1 MMLAGRSYA
10 ITCAVLLTL
19 TATAVYGQTTAGT
32 LESLLAVPVQSP
44 DVTAFQLQ
52 KYLIRRITPLPT
64 PRSASDWTDQQQKLR
79 KHILNDVAFHGWPEE
94 WVESA
99 PNFQQVGAT
108 ESRNGYRVTKF
119 RYEIVP
125 GFDAPAILYEPEKL
139 SGRAP
144 AVLNVIGHEPKGNA
158 AEYEQKRCINF
169 AKRGVIA
176 LSIGWVGFGE
186 LHLKGD
192 DHDDAAALDLVGSN
206 ALGFFYLGVRR
217 GLDFLASLPQVDAS
231 RLGMT
236 GLSGG
241 GWQTIVLSALDQR
254 VAVSVEVAGF
264 GSFAYNINRPAE
276 TDEIE
281 ENPTDFAVGQDY
293 PFLVAMRAPRPTFLI
308 HNAEDTCCFRAALV
322 KPDNYDKIVP
332 FFDLYGKPDA
342 LAWYEST
349 DPGTH
354 NYQLVNRLHAYSF
367 FAEHFHMPAIT
378 EEIPSSAEV
387 RTPEELAVGIPKDN
401 LTILGLAKKLA
412 GTVARPAIPTDDK
425 ARGSWIATQREKL
438 KEIVRYTPVSVENAG
453 RMTYTSR
460 MAIQTLSYRFDLTDG
475 LSATGIWLQAND
487 AGKDPPATIILN
499 DKGYAASGDAVSWH
513 VNHGE
518 QVLALDLIFNGF
530 TSPQTSDPTDWEM
543 LVSTAGDRPL
553 GMEAA
558 QLLAVAHWMQSGN
571 TNRKIQIETDGIRS
585 AVIAEVAAAIEPD
598 TFSVI
603 NSRHAM
609 KTLNYLLDAPVAF
622 HSAPD
627 LFCLDLYKY
636 FDIGSIQA
644 IAAPTSIKNTESIQQ
659 LP

>member
-64 PRSASDWTDQQQKLR
+64 PRSANDWTDQQQKLR

-332 FFDLYGKPDA
+332 FFDLYGKPDF

>member
-64 PRSASDWTDQQQKLR
+64 PRSANDWTDQQQKLR

-412 GTVARPAIPTDDK
+412 GTVARPAIATDDK

-438 KEIVRYTPVSVENAG
+438 KRNCALYPRLRGKCRKDDLHQSHGDSNFVLPVR
-453 RMTYTSR
+453 
-460 MAIQTLSYRFDLTDG
+460 SYRWTERHRYLV
-475 LSATGIWLQAND
+475 
-487 AGKDPPATIILN
+487 AGKRR
-499 DKGYAASGDAVSWH
+499 GQRS
-513 VNHGE
+513 
-518 QVLALDLIFNGF
+518 
-530 TSPQTSDPTDWEM
+530 
-543 LVSTAGDRPL
+543 
-553 GMEAA
+553 
-558 QLLAVAHWMQSGN
+558 SGN
-571 TNRKIQIETDGIRS
+571 HHPER
-585 AVIAEVAAAIEPD
+585 
-598 TFSVI
+598 
-603 NSRHAM
+603 
-609 KTLNYLLDAPVAF
+609 
-622 HSAPD
+622 
-627 LFCLDLYKY
+627 
-636 FDIGSIQA
+636 
-644 IAAPTSIKNTESIQQ
+644 
-659 LP
+659 

>member
-1 MMLAGRSYA
+1 MLAGRSYA

-64 PRSASDWTDQQQKLR
+64 PRSANDWTDQQQKLR